1 MKLSLLWKVLL
12 SISLSLTL
20 LFGITGW
27 LVQNHA
33 IRTTTSSL
41 EEEVQS
47 SLSAYESLWRARK
60 DELASVSLILS
71 TMSDVRAAFS
81 TGDQATIR
89 DSAGELW
96 SKISGRVAI
105 FLVTDP
111 RGMVIASLAGQPGA
125 GQSANAALG
134 GRLDEVQA
142 VSASFPNQ
150 SSGVLVRG
158 GRLYQIVITPV
169 YVQSPTGPGL
179 IDVLVAGF
187 AIDSEFA
194 KELKTSTGGSDFV
207 FRAGGR
213 TAATTLASETFPP
226 DTLARVAQLKDV
238 RGQAVGELHI
248 LRSFAAAQ
256 QRISE
261 LRRQI
266 TIVWA
271 LAVGAG
277 LGLTW
282 LMFASIRS
290 AREELVRQERIF
302 TIGRLAT
309 SIVHDLRNPLAAIY
323 GGAEMLVD
331 QELPPESVKRLAGN
345 MYRSSRQIQ
354 EMLEDLVDISRGKPP
369 TMEICRL
376 ADVVE
381 AACHSMPH
389 EKVEIHHEIPGDIEL
404 PLERARME
412 RVFANLLGNAVE
424 AMPAGGE
431 IHIRASR
438 QDNSIVVEVEDTGPG
453 ISGAIQSRLFEPF
466 ASMGKKNGLG
476 LGLALARQT
485 LQAHG
490 GEIWSEPKAAP
501 GARFCL
507 RLPC

>member
-12 SISLSLTL
+12 SISLSLTV
-20 LFGITGW
+20 LFGVTGW
-27 LVQNHA
+27 LAQNHA
-33 IRTTTSSL
+33 ISTTTLSL
-41 EEEVQS
+41 EAEIQS
-47 SLSAYESLWRARK
+47 SLSAYESLWRARQ

-71 TMSDVRAAFS
+71 TMSDVRAAFG

-89 DSAGELW
+89 DTAGELW
-96 SKISGRVAI
+96 SKISERVAI

-111 RGMVIASLAGQPGA
+111 GGNVIASLGA
-125 GQSANAALG
+125 KTGEERTVDFSG
-134 GRLDEVQA
+134 KLDVVQA
-142 VSASFPNQ
+142 ASPSFPRQ
-150 SSGVLVRG
+150 VSGVLVRD

-169 YVQSPTGPGL
+169 YVQSPAGPGL
-179 IDVLVAGF
+179 INVLVAGF
-187 AIDSEFA
+187 AIDPEFA
-194 KELKTSTGGSDFV
+194 RKLKQSTGGSDFV

-213 TAATTLASETFPP
+213 TIASTLSSDTFPP
-226 DTLARVAQLKDV
+226 DTLSRVAQLRDV
-238 RGQAVGELHI
+238 RDQPIGELHI

-256 QRISE
+256 QRIAD

-271 LAVGAG
+271 LAVFAG
-277 LGLTW
+277 LVLTW
-282 LMFASIRS
+282 LMFVSIRS

-354 EMLEDLVDISRGKPP
+354 EMLQDLIDVSRGKSPLL
-369 TMEICRL
+369 EICRL

-381 AACHSMPH
+381 AACNSLAHD
-389 EKVEIHHEIPGDIEL
+389 KVAIHREIPGDIEI

-412 RVFANLLGNAVE
+412 RVFSNLLGNAVE
-424 AMPAGGE
+424 AMPGGGE

-438 QDNSIVVEVEDTGPG
+438 ESKAIVVEVEDTGPG
-453 ISGAIQSRLFEPF
+453 ISEVIQARLFEPF
-466 ASMGKKNGLG
+466 ASAGKKNGLG
-476 LGLALARQT
+476 LGLALSRQT
-485 LQAHG
+485 VQAHG
-490 GEIWSEPKAAP
+490 GEIWMDSKGAP

-507 RLPC
+507 RLPV

>member
-1 MKLSLLWKVLL
+1 MRLSLLWKVLL

-20 LFGITGW
+20 LFGVTGW

-33 IRTTTSSL
+33 ISTTTISL
-41 EEEVQS
+41 EAEVQS

-71 TMSDVRAAFS
+71 TMSDVRAAFG

-105 FLVTDP
+105 FVVTDP
-111 RGMVIASLAGQPGA
+111 RGAVIASLASGPIMLK
-125 GQSANAALG
+125 SK
-134 GRLDEVQA
+134 LDEVEA
-142 VSASFPNQ
+142 VSTSFPHQ
-150 SSGVLVRG
+150 SSGVLQQN

-169 YVQSPTGPGL
+169 YVQSPAGPGL
-179 IDVLVAGF
+179 INVLVAGF
-187 AIDSEFA
+187 AIDSNFA
-194 KELKTSTGGSDFV
+194 HDLKTSTGGSDFI

-213 TAATTLASETFPP
+213 TVASTIPSNAAPNDALS
-226 DTLARVAQLKDV
+226 RVTKLLDV
-238 RGQAVGELHI
+238 RGQPIGELQI

-256 QRISE
+256 QRIGN

-271 LAVGAG
+271 LAVFAG
-277 LGLTW
+277 LVLTW
-282 LMFASIRS
+282 FMFASIRS

-331 QELPPESVKRLAGN
+331 QDLPPESVKRLAGN

-354 EMLEDLVDISRGKPP
+354 EMLQDLVDVSRGKSPSL
-369 TMEICRL
+369 ELCRL
-376 ADVVE
+376 ADIVE
-381 AACHSMPH
+381 AACGSLAHDKVSIHSD
-389 EKVEIHHEIPGDIEL
+389 IPIDIEL

-412 RVFANLLGNAVE
+412 RVFSNLLGNAVE
-424 AMPAGGE
+424 AMPGGGE
-431 IHIRASR
+431 IRISASR
-438 QDNSIVVEVEDTGPG
+438 QSKSVVVQVEDNGPG
-453 ISGAIQSRLFEPF
+453 VSESIQPRLFEPF
-466 ASMGKKNGLG
+466 ASAGKKNGLG
-476 LGLALARQT
+476 LGLALSRQT
-485 LQAHG
+485 VQAHG
-490 GEIWSEPKAAP
+490 GEIWSEAKPAP

>member
-1 MKLSLLWKVLL
+1 MRLSLLWKVLL
-12 SISLSLTL
+12 SISLSLTV
-20 LFGITGW
+20 LFGVTGW

-33 IRTTTSSL
+33 ISSTSISL
-41 EEEVQS
+41 EAEVQS

-71 TMSDVRAAFS
+71 TMSDVRAAFG

-105 FLVTDP
+105 FAVTDP
-111 RGMVIASLAGQPGA
+111 RGIVIASLASGPDMLK
-125 GQSANAALG
+125 SK
-134 GRLDEVQA
+134 LDEVDA
-142 VSASFPNQ
+142 ASTSFPKQ
-150 SSGVLVRG
+150 SSGVLQQD

-169 YVQSPTGPGL
+169 YVQSPNGPGL
-179 IDVLVAGF
+179 INVLVAGF
-187 AIDSEFA
+187 AIDSKFA
-194 KELKTSTGGSDFV
+194 HDLKTSTGGSDFI

-213 TAATTLASETFPP
+213 TVASTLGSPSS
-226 DTLARVAQLKDV
+226 DTLSRNTQLLDV
-238 RGQAVGELHI
+238 RGHPIGELQI

-256 QRISE
+256 QRIGD

-266 TIVWA
+266 TVVWA
-271 LAVGAG
+271 LAVFAG
-277 LGLTW
+277 LVLTW
-282 LMFASIRS
+282 FMFASIRS

-331 QELPPESVKRLAGN
+331 QDLPPESVKRLAGN

-354 EMLEDLVDISRGKPP
+354 EMLQDLVDVSRGKSPSL
-369 TMEICRL
+369 ELCRL
-376 ADVVE
+376 TDIVE
-381 AACHSMPH
+381 AACNSLSHERVSIHS
-389 EKVEIHHEIPGDIEL
+389 EIPTDIEI

-412 RVFANLLGNAVE
+412 RVFSNLLGNAVE
-424 AMPAGGE
+424 AMPRGGE
-431 IHIRASR
+431 IRISATR
-438 QDNSIVVEVEDTGPG
+438 QSKSVVVQVEDNGPG
-453 ISGAIQSRLFEPF
+453 VSESIQSRLFEPF
-466 ASMGKKNGLG
+466 ASAGKKNGLG
-476 LGLALARQT
+476 LGLALSRQT
-485 LQAHG
+485 VQAHG
-490 GEIWSEPKAAP
+490 GEIWSESKPSP

>member
-12 SISLSLTL
+12 SISLSLTV
-20 LFGITGW
+20 LFGVTGW

-33 IRTTTSSL
+33 ISTTTLSL
-41 EEEVQS
+41 ETEVQS

-71 TMSDVRAAFS
+71 TMSDVRAAFG

-105 FLVTDP
+105 FVVTDP
-111 RGMVIASLAGQPGA
+111 RGTVIASLGSGP
-125 GQSANAALG
+125 ALLKSK
-134 GRLDEVQA
+134 LDEVEA
-142 VSASFPNQ
+142 VSAAFPMQ
-150 SSGVLVRG
+150 SSGVFQKD

-169 YVQSPTGPGL
+169 YVQSPAGPGL
-179 IDVLVAGF
+179 INVLVAGF
-187 AIDSEFA
+187 AIDSNFA
-194 KELKTSTGGSDFV
+194 RDLKASTGGSDFV

-213 TAATTLASETFPP
+213 TLAS
-226 DTLARVAQLKDV
+226 TLG
-238 RGQAVGELHI
+238 GQASPKDSLSRVTQLRDVLGRPIGELEI
-248 LRSFAAAQ
+248 LRSFSAAQ
-256 QRISE
+256 QRIGD

-271 LAVGAG
+271 LAIFAG
-277 LGLTW
+277 LVLTW
-282 LMFASIRS
+282 FMFVSIRS

-331 QELPPESVKRLAGN
+331 QDLPPELVKRLAGN

-354 EMLEDLVDISRGKPP
+354 EMLQDLVDVSRGKPP
-369 TMEICRL
+369 SLELCRL
-376 ADVVE
+376 TDVVD
-381 AACHSMPH
+381 AACHSLSH
-389 EKVEIHHEIPGDIEL
+389 DKVEIHREIPDDIEL

-412 RVFANLLGNAVE
+412 RVFSNLLGNAVE
-424 AMPAGGE
+424 AMPGGGQ
-431 IHIRASR
+431 IHIRAMR
-438 QDNSIVVEVEDTGPG
+438 ENKYVMVQVEDTGPG
-453 ISGAIQSRLFEPF
+453 VSESIQSRLFEPF
-466 ASMGKKNGLG
+466 ASAGKKNGLG
-476 LGLALARQT
+476 LGLALSRHT
-485 LQAHG
+485 VQAHG
-490 GEIWSEPKAAP
+490 GEIWSESKPAP

>member
-1 MKLSLLWKVLL
+1 MRLSLLWKVLL
-12 SISLSLTL
+12 SISLSLTV
-20 LFGITGW
+20 LFGVTGW

-33 IRTTTSSL
+33 ISTTSISL
-41 EEEVQS
+41 ETEVQS

-60 DELASVSLILS
+60 EELASVSLILS
-71 TMSDVRAAFS
+71 TMSDVRAAFG

-105 FLVTDP
+105 FAVTDP
-111 RGMVIASLAGQPGA
+111 RGVVIASLAA
-125 GQSANAALG
+125 GPNMLKSK
-134 GRLDEVQA
+134 LDEVDA
-142 VSASFPNQ
+142 ASSSFPRQ
-150 SSGVLVRG
+150 SSGVLEQD

-179 IDVLVAGF
+179 INVLVAGF
-187 AIDSEFA
+187 AIDSNFA
-194 KELKTSTGGSDFV
+194 RDLKASTGGSDFV
-207 FRAGGR
+207 FRARGR
-213 TAATTLASETFPP
+213 TVASTLTSNSAPA
-226 DTLARVAQLKDV
+226 DTLSRSTQLIDV
-238 RGQAVGELHI
+238 SGHPIGELQI

-256 QRISE
+256 QRISD

-271 LAVGAG
+271 LAIFAG
-277 LGLTW
+277 LVLTW
-282 LMFASIRS
+282 FMFASIRS

-331 QELPPESVKRLAGN
+331 QDLPPESVKRLAGN

-354 EMLEDLVDISRGKPP
+354 EMLQDLVDVSRGKSPSL
-369 TMEICRL
+369 ELCRL
-376 ADVVE
+376 ADIVD
-381 AACHSMPH
+381 AACHSLQH
-389 EKVEIHHEIPGDIEL
+389 EKVSIHSEIPADIEL

-412 RVFANLLGNAVE
+412 RVFSNLLGNAVE
-424 AMPAGGE
+424 AMPGGGE
-431 IHIRASR
+431 IHIRAQR
-438 QDNSIVVEVEDTGPG
+438 QNRSVVVQVEDNGPG
-453 ISGAIQSRLFEPF
+453 VSEHIQSRLFEPF
-466 ASMGKKNGLG
+466 ASAGKKNGLG
-476 LGLALARQT
+476 LGLALSRQT
-485 LQAHG
+485 VQAHG
-490 GEIWSEPKAAP
+490 GEIWSESKTSP

>member
-1 MKLSLLWKVLL
+1 VRLSLLWKVLL

-20 LFGITGW
+20 LFGVTGW

-33 IRTTTSSL
+33 ISSTSISL
-41 EEEVQS
+41 EAEVQS

-71 TMSDVRAAFS
+71 TMSDVRAAFG

-105 FLVTDP
+105 FAVTDP
-111 RGMVIASLAGQPGA
+111 RGVVIASLAA
-125 GQSANAALG
+125 GPDLLKSK
-134 GRLDEVQA
+134 LDEVDA
-142 VSASFPNQ
+142 ASTSFPKQ
-150 SSGVLVRG
+150 SSGVLQQD

-169 YVQSPTGPGL
+169 YVQSPNGPGL
-179 IDVLVAGF
+179 INVLVAGF
-187 AIDSEFA
+187 AIDSNFA
-194 KELKTSTGGSDFV
+194 HNLKTSTGGSDFV
-207 FRAGGR
+207 FRAAGR
-213 TAATTLASETFPP
+213 TVASTLTSNPVP
-226 DTLARVAQLKDV
+226 SDTPSRSTKLLDV
-238 RGQAVGELHI
+238 RGHPIGELQI

-256 QRISE
+256 QRIGD

-271 LAVGAG
+271 LAIFAG
-277 LGLTW
+277 LVLTW
-282 LMFASIRS
+282 FMFASIRS

-331 QELPPESVKRLAGN
+331 QDLPPESVKRLAGN

-354 EMLEDLVDISRGKPP
+354 EMLQDLVDVSRGKSPSL
-369 TMEICRL
+369 ELCRL
-376 ADVVE
+376 ADIVD
-381 AACHSMPH
+381 AACNSLSHERVSIHS
-389 EKVEIHHEIPGDIEL
+389 EIPSDIEI

-412 RVFANLLGNAVE
+412 RVFSNLLGNAVE
-424 AMPAGGE
+424 AMPRGGE
-431 IHIRASR
+431 IRISATR
-438 QDNSIVVEVEDTGPG
+438 QSKSVVVQVEDNGPG
-453 ISGAIQSRLFEPF
+453 VSESIQSRLFEPF
-466 ASMGKKNGLG
+466 ASAGKKNGLG
-476 LGLALARQT
+476 LGLALSRQT
-485 LQAHG
+485 VQAHG
-490 GEIWSEPKAAP
+490 GEIWSESKPSP

>member
-1 MKLSLLWKVLL
+1 MRLSLLWKVLL
-12 SISLSLTL
+12 SISLSLTV
-20 LFGITGW
+20 LFGVTGW

-33 IRTTTSSL
+33 ISSTSISL
-41 EEEVQS
+41 EAEVQS

-71 TMSDVRAAFS
+71 TMSDVRAAFG

-105 FLVTDP
+105 FAVTDP
-111 RGMVIASLAGQPGA
+111 RGIVIASLASGPDMLK
-125 GQSANAALG
+125 SK
-134 GRLDEVQA
+134 LDEVDA
-142 VSASFPNQ
+142 ASTSFPKQ
-150 SSGVLVRG
+150 SSGVLQQD

-169 YVQSPTGPGL
+169 YVQSPNGPGL
-179 IDVLVAGF
+179 INVLVAGF
-187 AIDSEFA
+187 AIDSKFA
-194 KELKTSTGGSDFV
+194 HDLKTSTGGSDFI

-213 TAATTLASETFPP
+213 TVASTLGSPSS
-226 DTLARVAQLKDV
+226 DTLSRNTQLLDV
-238 RGQAVGELHI
+238 RGHPIGELQI

-256 QRISE
+256 QRIGD

-266 TIVWA
+266 TVVWA
-271 LAVGAG
+271 LAVFAG
-277 LGLTW
+277 LVLTW
-282 LMFASIRS
+282 FMFASIRS

-331 QELPPESVKRLAGN
+331 QDLPPESVKRLAGN

-354 EMLEDLVDISRGKPP
+354 EMLQDLVDVSRGKSPSL
-369 TMEICRL
+369 ELCRL
-376 ADVVE
+376 TDIVE
-381 AACHSMPH
+381 AACNSLSHERVSIHS
-389 EKVEIHHEIPGDIEL
+389 EIPSDIEI

-412 RVFANLLGNAVE
+412 RVFSNLLGNAVE
-424 AMPAGGE
+424 AMPRGGE
-431 IHIRASR
+431 IRISATR
-438 QDNSIVVEVEDTGPG
+438 QSKSVVVQVEDNGPG
-453 ISGAIQSRLFEPF
+453 VSESIQSRLFEPF
-466 ASMGKKNGLG
+466 ASAGKKNGLG
-476 LGLALARQT
+476 LGLALSRQT
-485 LQAHG
+485 VQAHG
-490 GEIWSEPKAAP
+490 GEIWSESKPSP